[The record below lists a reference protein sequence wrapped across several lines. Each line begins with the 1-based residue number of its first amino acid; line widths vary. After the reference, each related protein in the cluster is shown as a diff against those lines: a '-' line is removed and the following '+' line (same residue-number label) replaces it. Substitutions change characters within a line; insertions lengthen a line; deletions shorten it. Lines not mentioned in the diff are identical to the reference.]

1 MNASTLKFYYQKHN
15 PNGYFFSRRT
25 MRFFGDTMRNYGVKS
40 RRFLNGPGKHG
51 PGADFWELWRKTP
64 VNGGLRESA
73 FFNKQSF
80 QHVSAFELKANWNEY
95 GERGL
100 ES

>member
-15 PNGYFFSRRT
+15 PNGYFFSRKT
-25 MRFFGDTMRNYGVKS
+25 MRFRS
-40 RRFLNGPGKHG
+40 RRFLNGPGEHG

-64 VNGGLRESA
+64 VNGGSRESA
-73 FFNKQSF
+73 FFNKQTF
-80 QHVSAFELKANWNEY
+80 EHVSAFEIKANWNEY
-95 GERGL
+95 GEQGI